1 MRFLLEC
8 VGCCMMSAASSGED
22 STAEP
27 SPPAT
32 PRTEETRSLVVAPSE
47 TRRRKRA
54 SSRNAA
60 ADWRPSLFAI
70 AEDNAVP
77 VGPEKKENRSRPAGS
92 RNVKRCGTSSVRV
105 NAHTRPHDFG
115 YGLRFCPVFFA
126 FFFSLI
132 SFLPYYDRF
141 WRKSGKFA

>member
-1 MRFLLEC
+1 
-8 VGCCMMSAASSGED
+8 MMSAASSGED

-27 SPPAT
+27 SYPAT

-47 TRRRKRA
+47 ARRRKRA

-77 VGPEKKENRSRPAGS
+77 VGPEKKENRSRPAEVVVKPAGS

-105 NAHTRPHDFG
+105 NVHTRPHDFG
-115 YGLRFCPVFFA
+115 HNPLPLVVPA
-126 FFFSLI
+126 FSAAPFMF
-132 SFLPYYDRF
+132 
-141 WRKSGKFA
+141 